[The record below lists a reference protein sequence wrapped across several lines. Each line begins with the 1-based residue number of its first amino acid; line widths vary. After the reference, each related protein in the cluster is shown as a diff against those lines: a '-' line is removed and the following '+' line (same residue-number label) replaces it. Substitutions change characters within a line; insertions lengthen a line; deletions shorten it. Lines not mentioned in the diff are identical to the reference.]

1 MDKSRDKNIIRL
13 FILPPLFLYLL
24 FVIYPVLSS
33 LVMSLYDWRGI
44 GEKKWVGL
52 ENYRR
57 MLHDENFINAIS
69 NTFKYVLVQ
78 VPIYLFVSVAIAFLV
93 LTVKKGKLH
102 NFYRSSIFFPY
113 ILPAVAV
120 AMLWNSVFNPV
131 GGLLNGLLDF
141 LNLGFLKR
149 EWLGQISTAFGGVVW
164 VDVWIST
171 GFYSLLVLSG
181 ILNIPDEIIEAAK
194 VDGASD
200 LQTAFR
206 IILPML
212 KRVMQVVITFS
223 IINSLKVFAT
233 PQVLTAGGPDRST
246 EPISLYIYEQAF
258 KNFNFGY
265 ASALGVIFLIIVLIV
280 TMLTLKFTE
289 GDPYD

>member
-1 MDKSRDKNIIRL
+1 MNKSRDRNIIRL

-33 LVMSLYDWRGI
+33 LVMSFYDWRGI
-44 GEKKWVGL
+44 GEKKWIGL
-52 ENYRR
+52 ANYQR
-57 MLHDENFINAIS
+57 MLHDENFINAVGNS
-69 NTFKYVLVQ
+69 FKYVLVQ
-78 VPIYLFVSVAIAFLV
+78 VPVFLIVSILVAFLV
-93 LTVKKGKLH
+93 LNVKKGKLH

-120 AMLWNSVFNPV
+120 AMLWNSIFNPV
-131 GGLLNGLLDF
+131 GGLLNGLLEF

-149 EWLGQISTAFGGVVW
+149 EWLGQISTAFGSVVW

-171 GFYSLLVLSG
+171 GFYTLLVLSG
-181 ILNIPDEIIEAAK
+181 ILNIPEEIIEAAK
-194 VDGASD
+194 IDGASQV
-200 LQTAFR
+200 QTTFR

-265 ASALGVIFLIIVLIV
+265 ASALGVIFLIIVLII
-280 TMLTLKFTE
+280 TMITLKFTE
-289 GDPYD
+289 GDPYE